1 MLAITTILFGLFGL
15 LVGSFLNLCIDR
27 LPQGKSIVR
36 PGSHCDSCNQ
46 SLRAIDLVPVFSY
59 LWLRGRCRYCGA
71 RIPLRSPI
79 VEFAA
84 AAIFAFL
91 AWHYG
96 LSLELA
102 FAVVYAAIFIVIFA
116 IDLEQELILNI
127 VVFPAMI
134 LAFAF
139 SFFWGGFEEFW
150 PGVGPGVG
158 PGFVLSALLGGAVGF
173 VLMLL
178 PYLLTRGRG
187 MGYGDVKLAAFIG
200 LMSGFPLVVVALLV
214 GIITGGLVAVFL
226 LLSRMVKSRKA
237 AIPYGPFLAVGAMVA
252 LIWGDRIF
260 HWWWAMGAR

>member
-1 MLAITTILFGLFGL
+1 MSAIITVGFALLGLA
-15 LVGSFLNLCIDR
+15 VGSFLNLCIDR
-27 LPQGKSIVR
+27 LPGGKSIVR
-36 PGSHCDSCNQ
+36 PGSHCDNCNQ
-46 SLRAIDLVPVFSY
+46 SLKAVDLVPVFSY
-59 LWLRGRCRYCGA
+59 IWLKGRCRYCGA

-79 VEFAA
+79 VEFAT

-102 FAVVYAAIFIVIFA
+102 FAVVYASIFIVIFA

-150 PGVGPGVG
+150 PKIG

-178 PYLLTRGRG
+178 PYLITRGRG
-187 MGYGDVKLAAFIG
+187 MGYGDVKLAALIG
-200 LMSGFPLVVVALLV
+200 LMSGFPLVLVALLV
-214 GIITGGLVAVFL
+214 GIIAGGLVAVFL
-226 LLSRMVKSRKA
+226 LVSRAVKSRKA

-252 LIWGDRIF
+252 LIWGDKIF
-260 HWWWAMGAR
+260 QWWWAMGSR

>member
-1 MLAITTILFGLFGL
+1 MTAIITVGFALLGLA
-15 LVGSFLNLCIDR
+15 VGSFLNLCIDR
-27 LPQGKSIVR
+27 LPGGKSIVR

-46 SLRAIDLVPVFSY
+46 SLKAVDLVPVFSY
-59 LWLRGRCRYCGA
+59 VWLKGRCHYCGA

-79 VEFAA
+79 VEFAT

-102 FAVVYAAIFIVIFA
+102 FAVIYAGIFIVIFA

-139 SFFWGGFEEFW
+139 SFFWGGFEELW
-150 PGVGPGVG
+150 PRIG

-200 LMSGFPLVVVALLV
+200 LMSGFPLVLVALLV
-214 GIITGGLVAVFL
+214 GIIAGGLVAVFL

-252 LIWGDRIF
+252 LIWGDKIF
-260 HWWWAMGAR
+260 HWWWAMGSR

>member
-1 MLAITTILFGLFGL
+1 MTAIITVGFALLGLA
-15 LVGSFLNLCIDR
+15 VGSFLNVCADR

-36 PGSHCDSCNQ
+36 PGSHCDNCNQ
-46 SLRAIDLVPVFSY
+46 SLKATDLVPVLSY
-59 LWLRGRCRYCGA
+59 IWLKGRCCYCGA
-71 RIPLRSPI
+71 RIPLRSPS

-84 AAIFAFL
+84 ASIFAFL

-102 FAVVYAAIFIVIFA
+102 FAVIYAGIFILIFA
-116 IDLEQELILNI
+116 IDLEQELILNV

-150 PGVGPGVG
+150 PQIG
-158 PGFVLSALLGGAVGF
+158 PGFVLSALMGGAVGF
-173 VLMLL
+173 VIMLL
-178 PYLLTRGRG
+178 PYLLTGGRG

-200 LMSGFPLVVVALLV
+200 LMCGFPLVLVALLV
-214 GIITGGLVAVFL
+214 GILIGGLVAVFL
-226 LLSRMVKSRKA
+226 LASRLVKSRKA

-252 LIWGDRIF
+252 LIWGDKIF
-260 HWWWAMGAR
+260 HWWWTLGAQ

>member
-1 MLAITTILFGLFGL
+1 MLAITTILFGLLGL
-15 LVGSFLNLCIDR
+15 AVGSFLNLCIDR

-46 SLRAIDLVPVFSY
+46 NLKAVDLVPVFSY
-59 LWLRGRCRYCGA
+59 IWLKGHCRYCGA

-79 VEFAA
+79 VEFAT

-102 FAVVYAAIFIVIFA
+102 FAVVYAGIFIVIFA
-116 IDLEQELILNI
+116 IDLERELILNI

-139 SFFWGGFEEFW
+139 SFFWGGFEELW
-150 PGVGPGVG
+150 PGVG

-214 GIITGGLVAVFL
+214 GIIAGGLVAVFL

-237 AIPYGPFLAVGAMVA
+237 AIPYGPFLAAGAMVA
-252 LIWGDRIF
+252 LIWGDKIF
-260 HWWWAMGAR
+260 QWWWAMGAR

>member
-1 MLAITTILFGLFGL
+1 MSAIIAVCFAVLGLA
-15 LVGSFLNLCIDR
+15 VGSFLNLCIDR
-27 LPQGKSIVR
+27 LPQGRSIVK
-36 PGSHCDSCNQ
+36 PGSHCDSCNR
-46 SLRAIDLVPVFSY
+46 SLKAIDLVPVFSY
-59 LWLRGRCRYCGA
+59 IWLRGRCRYCGA
-71 RIPLRSPI
+71 RLPLRLPI

-84 AAIFAFL
+84 AAIFALL

-96 LSLELA
+96 LSSELA
-102 FAVVYAAIFIVIFA
+102 FAVIYAAIFIVIFA

-127 VVFPAMI
+127 VVFPAML

-139 SFFWGGFEEFW
+139 AFFWGGFEEFW
-150 PGVGPGVG
+150 PKVG

-214 GIITGGLVAVFL
+214 GIIIGGIVAVFL
-226 LLSRMVKSRKA
+226 LASRLVKSGKA

-252 LIWGDRIF
+252 LVWGDRIF
-260 HWWWAMGAR
+260 HDWWSIGSR

>member
-1 MLAITTILFGLFGL
+1 MTAIITVGFFLLGLA
-15 LVGSFLNLCIDR
+15 VGSFLNLCIDR
-27 LPQGKSIVR
+27 LPQSKSIVR
-36 PGSHCDSCNQ
+36 PSSHCDNCNK
-46 SLRAIDLVPVFSY
+46 SLKAIDLVPVFSY
-59 LWLRGRCRYCGA
+59 LGLKGRCRYCGA
-71 RIPLRSPI
+71 RIPLRSPV

-91 AWHYG
+91 SWHYG

-102 FAVVYAAIFIVIFA
+102 FTVIYASIFIVIFA
-116 IDLEQELILNI
+116 IDLERELILNI

-150 PGVGPGVG
+150 PKIG
-158 PGFVLSALLGGAVGF
+158 PGFLLSALMGGVVGF

-200 LMSGFPLVVVALLV
+200 LMSGFPLVLVALLI
-214 GIITGGLVAVFL
+214 GIVVGGLAAVFL
-226 LLSRMVKSRKA
+226 LLSRMVRSRKA

-252 LIWGDRIF
+252 LIWGDKIF
-260 HWWWAMGAR
+260 QWWWTMGSG

>member
-1 MLAITTILFGLFGL
+1 MSAIITVGFALLGLA
-15 LVGSFLNLCIDR
+15 VGSFLNLCIDR
-27 LPQGKSIVR
+27 LPKGKSIVR

-46 SLRAIDLVPVFSY
+46 SLKAVDLVPVFSF
-59 LWLRGRCRYCGA
+59 LWLKGSCHYCGA

-79 VEFAA
+79 VEFAT

-102 FAVVYAAIFIVIFA
+102 FAVVYAGIFIVIFA

-139 SFFWGGFEEFW
+139 SFFWGGFEELW
-150 PGVGPGVG
+150 PGIG
-158 PGFVLSALLGGAVGF
+158 PGFVLSALLGGAAGF

-200 LMSGFPLVVVALLV
+200 LMSGFPLVLVALLV
-214 GIITGGLVAVFL
+214 GSIAGGLVAVFL

-237 AIPYGPFLAVGAMVA
+237 AIPYGPFLAAGAMVA
-252 LIWGDRIF
+252 LIWGDKIF
-260 HWWWAMGAR
+260 QWWWAMGSR

>member
-1 MLAITTILFGLFGL
+1 MTAIIAVGFALLGLA
-15 LVGSFLNLCIDR
+15 VGSFLNLCIDR
-27 LPQGKSIVR
+27 LPGGKSIVR

-46 SLRAIDLVPVFSY
+46 SLKAVDLVPVFSY
-59 LWLRGRCRYCGA
+59 VWLKGRCHYCGA

-79 VEFAA
+79 VEFAT

-102 FAVVYAAIFIVIFA
+102 FAVIYAGIFIVIFA

-139 SFFWGGFEEFW
+139 SFFWGGFEELW
-150 PGVGPGVG
+150 PKIG

-200 LMSGFPLVVVALLV
+200 LMSGFPLVLVALLV
-214 GIITGGLVAVFL
+214 GIIAGGLVAVFL

-252 LIWGDRIF
+252 LIWGDKIF
-260 HWWWAMGAR
+260 HWWWAMGSR

>member
-1 MLAITTILFGLFGL
+1 MTAIITVGFALLGLA
-15 LVGSFLNLCIDR
+15 VGSFLNLCIDR
-27 LPQGKSIVR
+27 LPGGKSIVR
-36 PGSHCDSCNQ
+36 PGSHCDNCNQ
-46 SLRAIDLVPVFSY
+46 SLKAVDLVPVFSY
-59 LWLRGRCRYCGA
+59 IWLKGHCRYCGA

-79 VEFAA
+79 VEFAT

-102 FAVVYAAIFIVIFA
+102 FAVIYASIFIVIFA

-150 PGVGPGVG
+150 PKIG

-214 GIITGGLVAVFL
+214 GIIAGGLVAVFL
-226 LLSRMVKSRKA
+226 LLSKMVKSRKA

-252 LIWGDRIF
+252 LIWGDKIF
-260 HWWWAMGAR
+260 QWWWAMGSR

>member
-1 MLAITTILFGLFGL
+1 MTAIITVGFALLGLA
-15 LVGSFLNLCIDR
+15 VGSFLNLCIDR

-36 PGSHCDSCNQ
+36 PGSHCDNCNQ
-46 SLRAIDLVPVFSY
+46 SLKAIDLVPVFSY
-59 LWLRGRCRYCGA
+59 IWLKGHCRYCGA

-102 FAVVYAAIFIVIFA
+102 FTVIYASIFIVIFA

-150 PGVGPGVG
+150 PRVG

-200 LMSGFPLVVVALLV
+200 LMSGFPLVIVALLA
-214 GIITGGLVAVFL
+214 GIIAGGLVAVFL

-252 LIWGDRIF
+252 LIWGDKIF
-260 HWWWAMGAR
+260 QWWWAMGSR

>member
-1 MLAITTILFGLFGL
+1 MTAIITVGFALLGLA
-15 LVGSFLNLCIDR
+15 VGSFLNLCIDR
-27 LPQGKSIVR
+27 LPGGKSIVR
-36 PGSHCDSCNQ
+36 PGSHCDNCNQ
-46 SLRAIDLVPVFSY
+46 SLKAVDLVPVFSY
-59 LWLRGRCRYCGA
+59 IWLKGRCRYCGA

-79 VEFAA
+79 VEFAT

-102 FAVVYAAIFIVIFA
+102 FAVVYASIFIVIFA

-127 VVFPAMI
+127 VVFPAII

-150 PGVGPGVG
+150 PKIG
-158 PGFVLSALLGGAVGF
+158 PGFVLSALLGGVVGF

-178 PYLLTRGRG
+178 PYLITRGRG
-187 MGYGDVKLAAFIG
+187 MGYGDVKLAALIG
-200 LMSGFPLVVVALLV
+200 LMSGLPLVLIALLV
-214 GIITGGLVAVFL
+214 GIIAGGLVAVFL
-226 LLSRMVKSRKA
+226 LVSRAVKSRKA

-252 LIWGDRIF
+252 LIWGDKIF
-260 HWWWAMGAR
+260 QWWWAMGSR

>member
-1 MLAITTILFGLFGL
+1 MTAIITVGFALLGLA
-15 LVGSFLNLCIDR
+15 VGSFLNLCIDR
-27 LPQGKSIVR
+27 LPGGKSIVR

-46 SLRAIDLVPVFSY
+46 SLKAVDLVPVFSY
-59 LWLRGRCRYCGA
+59 VWLKGRCHYCGA

-79 VEFAA
+79 VEFAT

-102 FAVVYAAIFIVIFA
+102 FAVVYASIFIVIFA

-139 SFFWGGFEEFW
+139 SFFWGGFEELW
-150 PGVGPGVG
+150 PKIG

-200 LMSGFPLVVVALLV
+200 LMSGFPLVLVALLV
-214 GIITGGLVAVFL
+214 GIIAGGLVAVFL

-252 LIWGDRIF
+252 LIWGDKIF
-260 HWWWAMGAR
+260 HWWWAMGSR

>member
-1 MLAITTILFGLFGL
+1 
-15 LVGSFLNLCIDR
+15 
-27 LPQGKSIVR
+27 
-36 PGSHCDSCNQ
+36 
-46 SLRAIDLVPVFSY
+46 
-59 LWLRGRCRYCGA
+59 
-71 RIPLRSPI
+71 
-79 VEFAA
+79 VEFAT

-102 FAVVYAAIFIVIFA
+102 FAVVYAGIFIVIFA

-139 SFFWGGFEEFW
+139 SFFWGGFEELW
-150 PGVGPGVG
+150 PRIG
-158 PGFVLSALLGGAVGF
+158 PGFVLSALLGGAAGF

-200 LMSGFPLVVVALLV
+200 LMSGFPLVLVALLV
-214 GIITGGLVAVFL
+214 GIIAGGLVAVFL
-226 LLSRMVKSRKA
+226 LVSRMVKSRKA
-237 AIPYGPFLAVGAMVA
+237 AIPYGPFLAAGAMVA
-252 LIWGDRIF
+252 LIWGDKIF
-260 HWWWAMGAR
+260 QWWWAMGAG

>member
-1 MLAITTILFGLFGL
+1 MSAIITIIFGLFGL
-15 LVGSFLNLCIDR
+15 AVGSFLNLCIAR
-27 LPQGKSIVR
+27 LPQDKSIVR

-46 SLRAIDLVPVFSY
+46 RLKAVDLVPVFSY
-59 LWLRGRCRYCGA
+59 LWLKGRCRYCGA
-71 RIPLRSPI
+71 HIPLRVPI

-91 AWHYG
+91 AWHFG
-96 LSLELA
+96 LSRELA
-102 FAVVYAAIFIVIFA
+102 FAIVYAAIFIVIFG
-116 IDLEQELILNI
+116 IDLEQELILNV

-139 SFFWGGFEEFW
+139 SFFWGGFQEFW
-150 PGVGPGVG
+150 PKVG
-158 PGFVLSALLGGAVGF
+158 PGFVLSALMGGAVGF

-178 PYLLTRGRG
+178 PYALTRGRG

-214 GIITGGLVAVFL
+214 GIIAGGLVAVFL
-226 LLSRMVKSRKA
+226 LLSRVVKNRKT
-237 AIPYGPFLAVGAMVA
+237 AIPYGPFLAIGAMVA

-260 HWWWAMGAR
+260 HWWWTMGAR

>member
-46 SLRAIDLVPVFSY
+46 SLKAIDLVPVFSY
-59 LWLRGRCRYCGA
+59 LWLRGRCHYCRA

-102 FAVVYAAIFIVIFA
+102 FTVIYAGMFIVIVA
-116 IDLEQELILNI
+116 RDLEQELILNI

-150 PGVGPGVG
+150 PGVG

-200 LMSGFPLVVVALLV
+200 LMSGFPLVLVALLV

-260 HWWWAMGAR
+260 HWWWSMGAR

>member
-1 MLAITTILFGLFGL
+1 MTAIITVGFALLGLA
-15 LVGSFLNLCIDR
+15 VGSFLNLCIDR
-27 LPQGKSIVR
+27 LPKDKSIVR

-46 SLRAIDLVPVFSY
+46 SLKAVDLVPVFSY
-59 LWLRGRCRYCGA
+59 IWLKGRCRYCGA
-71 RIPLRSPI
+71 RIPLRSPV
-79 VEFAA
+79 VEFAT

-102 FAVVYAAIFIVIFA
+102 FAVIYAGIFIVIFA

-139 SFFWGGFEEFW
+139 SFFWGGFEELW
-150 PGVGPGVG
+150 PKIG

-200 LMSGFPLVVVALLV
+200 LMSGFPLVLVALLV
-214 GIITGGLVAVFL
+214 GIIAGGLVAVFL

-252 LIWGDRIF
+252 LIWGDKIF
-260 HWWWAMGAR
+260 HWWWAMGSR

>member
-1 MLAITTILFGLFGL
+1 MTAIITVGFALLGLA
-15 LVGSFLNLCIDR
+15 VGSFLNLCIDR
-27 LPQGKSIVR
+27 LPGGKSIVR

-46 SLRAIDLVPVFSY
+46 SLKAVDLVPVFSY
-59 LWLRGRCRYCGA
+59 VWLKGRCHYCGA

-79 VEFAA
+79 VEFAT

-102 FAVVYAAIFIVIFA
+102 FAVIYAGIFIVIFA

-139 SFFWGGFEEFW
+139 SFFWGGFEELW
-150 PGVGPGVG
+150 PKIG

-200 LMSGFPLVVVALLV
+200 LMSGFPLVLVALLV
-214 GIITGGLVAVFL
+214 GIIAGGLVAVFL

-252 LIWGDRIF
+252 LIWGDKIF
-260 HWWWAMGAR
+260 HWWWAMGSR

>member
-1 MLAITTILFGLFGL
+1 MTAIITVGFALLGLA
-15 LVGSFLNLCIDR
+15 VGSFLNLCIDR
-27 LPQGKSIVR
+27 LPGGKSIVR
-36 PGSHCDSCNQ
+36 PGSHCDNCNQ
-46 SLRAIDLVPVFSY
+46 SLKAVDLVPVFSY
-59 LWLRGRCRYCGA
+59 IWLKGRCRYCGA

-79 VEFAA
+79 VEFAT

-102 FAVVYAAIFIVIFA
+102 FAVIYASIFIVIFA

-127 VVFPAMI
+127 VVFPAMM

-150 PGVGPGVG
+150 PKIG

-187 MGYGDVKLAAFIG
+187 MGYGDVKLAALIG
-200 LMSGFPLVVVALLV
+200 LMSGFPLVLVALLV
-214 GIITGGLVAVFL
+214 GIIAGGLVAVFL
-226 LLSRMVKSRKA
+226 LLSKMVKSRKA

-252 LIWGDRIF
+252 LIWGDKIF
-260 HWWWAMGAR
+260 QWWWAMGSR

>member
-1 MLAITTILFGLFGL
+1 MTAIITVGFALLGLA
-15 LVGSFLNLCIDR
+15 VGSFLNLCIDR
-27 LPQGKSIVR
+27 LPGGKSIVR

-46 SLRAIDLVPVFSY
+46 SLKAVDLVPVFSY
-59 LWLRGRCRYCGA
+59 IWLKGHCRYCGA

-79 VEFAA
+79 VEFAT

-102 FAVVYAAIFIVIFA
+102 FAIIYASIFIVIFA

-127 VVFPAMI
+127 VVFQAMI

-150 PGVGPGVG
+150 PKVG

-214 GIITGGLVAVFL
+214 GIVAGGLVAVFL

-252 LIWGDRIF
+252 LIWGDKIF
-260 HWWWAMGAR
+260 QWWWAMGSR

>member
-1 MLAITTILFGLFGL
+1 MTAIITVGFALLGLA
-15 LVGSFLNLCIDR
+15 VGSFLNLCIDR
-27 LPQGKSIVR
+27 LPGGKSIVR

-46 SLRAIDLVPVFSY
+46 SLKAVDLVPVFSY
-59 LWLRGRCRYCGA
+59 IWLKGSCRYCGA

-79 VEFAA
+79 VEFAT

-102 FAVVYAAIFIVIFA
+102 FAVIYAGIFIVIFA

-139 SFFWGGFEEFW
+139 SFFWGGFEELW
-150 PGVGPGVG
+150 PKIG

-187 MGYGDVKLAAFIG
+187 MGYGDVKLAALIG
-200 LMSGFPLVVVALLV
+200 LMSGFPLVLVALLV
-214 GIITGGLVAVFL
+214 GIIAGGLVAVFL

-252 LIWGDRIF
+252 LIWGDKIF
-260 HWWWAMGAR
+260 QWWWAMGSR

>member
-1 MLAITTILFGLFGL
+1 MTAIITVGFAL
-15 LVGSFLNLCIDR
+15 LGVAVGSFLNLCIDR
-27 LPQGKSIVR
+27 LPGGKSIVR
-36 PGSHCDSCNQ
+36 PGSHCDNCNQ
-46 SLRAIDLVPVFSY
+46 SLKAVDLVPVFSY
-59 LWLRGRCRYCGA
+59 IWLKGRCRYCGG

-79 VEFAA
+79 VEFAT

-102 FAVVYAAIFIVIFA
+102 FAVIYASIFIVIFA

-150 PGVGPGVG
+150 PKIG

-178 PYLLTRGRG
+178 PYLITRGRG
-187 MGYGDVKLAAFIG
+187 MGFGDVKLAALIG

-214 GIITGGLVAVFL
+214 GIIGGGLVAVFL
-226 LLSRMVKSRKA
+226 LVSRAVKSRKA

-252 LIWGDRIF
+252 LVWGDKIF
-260 HWWWAMGAR
+260 QWWWGMGSR

>member
-1 MLAITTILFGLFGL
+1 MSAIITLCLALLGLA
-15 LVGSFLNLCIDR
+15 VGSFLNLCIDR
-27 LPQGKSIVR
+27 LPGGKSIVR

-46 SLRAIDLVPVFSY
+46 SLKAVDLVPVFSY
-59 LWLRGRCRYCGA
+59 IWLKGRCHYCGV

-79 VEFAA
+79 VEFAT

-102 FAVVYAAIFIVIFA
+102 FAVVYAGIFIVIFA

-127 VVFPAMI
+127 VVFPALI

-139 SFFWGGFEEFW
+139 SFFWGGFEELW
-150 PGVGPGVG
+150 PRIG
-158 PGFVLSALLGGAVGF
+158 PGFVLSALLGGAAGF

-200 LMSGFPLVVVALLV
+200 LMSGFPLVLVALLV
-214 GIITGGLVAVFL
+214 GIIAGGLVAVFL

-237 AIPYGPFLAVGAMVA
+237 AIPYGPFLAAGAMVA
-252 LIWGDRIF
+252 LIWGDKIF
-260 HWWWAMGAR
+260 QWWWAMGAG

>member
-1 MLAITTILFGLFGL
+1 MTAIITVGFALLGLA
-15 LVGSFLNLCIDR
+15 VGSFLNLCIDR
-27 LPQGKSIVR
+27 LPGGKSIVR
-36 PGSHCDSCNQ
+36 PGSHCDNCNQ
-46 SLRAIDLVPVFSY
+46 SLKAIDLVPVFSY
-59 LWLRGRCRYCGA
+59 IWLRGRCRYCGA
-71 RIPLRSPI
+71 RIPLRSLV

-96 LSLELA
+96 LSLELG
-102 FAVVYAAIFIVIFA
+102 FAVIYASIFIVIFA

-150 PGVGPGVG
+150 PKIG

-187 MGYGDVKLAAFIG
+187 MGYGDVKLAALIG
-200 LMSGFPLVVVALLV
+200 LMSGLPLVVVALLV
-214 GIITGGLVAVFL
+214 GIVVGGLVAVFL

-252 LIWGDRIF
+252 LIWGDKIF
-260 HWWWAMGAR
+260 QWWWAMGSR

>member
-27 LPQGKSIVR
+27 LPGGKSIVR

-46 SLRAIDLVPVFSY
+46 SLKAIDLVPVFSY
-59 LWLRGRCRYCGA
+59 IWLRGRCRYCGA

-79 VEFAA
+79 VEFAT

-150 PGVGPGVG
+150 PRIG

-187 MGYGDVKLAAFIG
+187 MGYGDVKLAALIG
-200 LMSGFPLVVVALLV
+200 LMSGFPLVLVALLV
-214 GIITGGLVAVFL
+214 GIIAGGLVAVFL

-237 AIPYGPFLAVGAMVA
+237 AIPYGPFLAAGAMVA
-252 LIWGDRIF
+252 LIWGDKIF
-260 HWWWAMGAR
+260 QWWWATGSG

>member
-1 MLAITTILFGLFGL
+1 MSAIITLCLALLGLA
-15 LVGSFLNLCIDR
+15 VGSFLNLCIDR
-27 LPQGKSIVR
+27 LPKDKSIVR

-46 SLRAIDLVPVFSY
+46 SLKAVDLVPVFSY
-59 LWLRGRCRYCGA
+59 IWLKGRCRYCGA
-71 RIPLRSPI
+71 RIPLRSPV
-79 VEFAA
+79 VEFAT

-102 FAVVYAAIFIVIFA
+102 FAVVYAGIFIVIFA

-127 VVFPAMI
+127 VVFPALI

-139 SFFWGGFEEFW
+139 SFFWGGFEELW
-150 PGVGPGVG
+150 PRIG
-158 PGFVLSALLGGAVGF
+158 PGFVLSALLGGAAGF

-200 LMSGFPLVVVALLV
+200 LMSGFPLVLVALLV
-214 GIITGGLVAVFL
+214 GIIAGGLVAVFL

-237 AIPYGPFLAVGAMVA
+237 AIPYGPFLAAGAMVA
-252 LIWGDRIF
+252 LIWGDKIF
-260 HWWWAMGAR
+260 QWWWAMGAG

>member
-1 MLAITTILFGLFGL
+1 MSAIVTACFGLFGL
-15 LVGSFLNLCIDR
+15 VVGSFLNLCIDR
-27 LPQGKSIVR
+27 LPSGKSIVS

-46 SLRAIDLVPVFSY
+46 RLKAVDLVPVFSY
-59 LWLRGRCRYCGA
+59 IWLRGRCRYCKA
-71 RIPLRSPI
+71 RIPLRAPI

-84 AAIFAFL
+84 MAIFAFL
-91 AWHYG
+91 AWHFG
-96 LSLELA
+96 LSRELA
-102 FAVVYAAIFIVIFA
+102 FSIIYAGIFIVIFV
-116 IDLEQELILNI
+116 IDLEQQLILNV
-127 VVFPAMI
+127 VVFPAMV

-150 PGVGPGVG
+150 PKTG
-158 PGFVLSALLGGAVGF
+158 PGFVLSALMGGAVGF

-200 LMSGFPLVVVALLV
+200 LMSGFPLVIIALLV
-214 GIITGGLVAVFL
+214 GIVAGGLIAIFL
-226 LLSRMVKSRKA
+226 LLSGLVKSRKS

-260 HWWWAMGAR
+260 HWWWGMGAR